1 MCLIGSHCLISQ
13 GSALAVGGQHSA
25 HLADDALH
33 FLIVRCLHRIQ
44 SAASR
49 QCNGDFAR
57 LCLLRLRQR
66 LVFCLC
72 PGNAAVQLRLSARL
86 DTVQLLQQRLDLRL
100 VGSFLFT
107 GRGRRFFC
115 GRSSAGAGCA
125 GSVLLLAGRGRIAAL
140 RLGARAPR
148 GSGRTCFLLRSTG
161 RRLLFPAAGCS
172 SFAGQLLQ
180 RDLAAEQL
188 IQIIIRQGELCA
200 VRRGI
205 RQGFRQTGCHA
216 AKIEQYTKDSCCQ
229 QCHQRAQHDQHD
241 FQDLIFLHIK
251 IRCPGRVFLRPG
263 SFLLTN
269 WIRPTFPKTFWA
281 DAGSQRPA
289 PDHGTVHRR
298 CARCGQPSPCQ
309 AAFPAAALPVPYG
322 AGACPGNGC
331 RWR

>member
-1 MCLIGSHCLISQ
+1 MSLAFFSILQQKGKTKPSAAPSPARSVPGKCAADGPWSFCGSGVQFCGQPGVHGALLCLIGGHRLICQ
-13 GSALAVGGQHSA
+13 CGALAVGGQNGA

-57 LCLLRLRQR
+57 LCLLRLRQC

-180 RDLAAEQL
+180 RCLLYTSDAADE
-188 IQIIIRQGELCA
+188 
-200 VRRGI
+200 
-205 RQGFRQTGCHA
+205 
-216 AKIEQYTKDSCCQ
+216 
-229 QCHQRAQHDQHD
+229 
-241 FQDLIFLHIK
+241 
-251 IRCPGRVFLRPG
+251 
-263 SFLLTN
+263 
-269 WIRPTFPKTFWA
+269 
-281 DAGSQRPA
+281 
-289 PDHGTVHRR
+289 
-298 CARCGQPSPCQ
+298 
-309 AAFPAAALPVPYG
+309 
-322 AGACPGNGC
+322 
-331 RWR
+331 